1 MWVSGL
7 IIVLIAGAFTPSD
20 DKSQQEVA
28 SNESKASAAADPVA
42 TTSPLPQPAADGTPE
57 TTSRPTATP
66 TSPGPAPSEP
76 PPATAPDATTT
87 TGAPTTT
94 LPPTTTTTTLPPF
107 KVEVSGR
114 GDDVVEVDIPSD
126 DPVIATITY
135 SGRSNF
141 VVWSHTAAAKRL
153 DLLVN
158 VIGAYQGVRPMQ
170 LGDGVGGGAV
180 GILEITATG
189 NWEVTIEPLFTARL
203 VLCSE
208 GSAVGEGDDVV
219 VVFDFIDSGGAATLT
234 HNGDRNFA
242 VWAWGRTRDLLVNE
256 IGAYDGTVLVESGL
270 FIWDVSA
277 DGAWTVTC

>member
-1 MWVSGL
+1 MASWFRGLKTWQKWAVSAVAGFVVVS
-7 IIVLIAGAFTPSD
+7 IVGSIFSGDETETGPVDCADDCHSD
-20 DKSQQEVA
+20 LSG
-28 SNESKASAAADPVA
+28 SS
-42 TTSPLPQPAADGTPE
+42 
-57 TTSRPTATP
+57 
-66 TSPGPAPSEP
+66 APSEP

-94 LPPTTTTTTLPPF
+94 TTEPPTTTTLPPTTTTTTLPPTTTLPLF

-219 VVFDFIDSGGAATLT
+219 VVSDFIDSGGAATLT
-234 HNGDRNFA
+234 HNGDRNFS
-242 VWAWGRTRDLLVNE
+242 VWAWGTTRDLLVNE

-270 FIWDVSA
+270 FIW
-277 DGAWTVTC
+277 GRLR